1 MKNNKNI
8 TILVLIIILLTIV
21 VSLIG
26 LLSNGENDK
35 YSFTSITD
43 EPVEIYGQGI
53 YKNDSV
59 SVVAQGKASDFI
71 TLIVAVPLLTLS
83 LFFTIKNSF
92 RWKLVLLG
100 ILGYLLYTYTSYVF
114 LWTYNPLFLLYI
126 ALMSTSLFAF
136 ILCITSFNI
145 EKLPSKFNNKLPVK
159 SLGIFQI
166 VIGLIVGYK
175 WLSDITLNL
184 INNTPPEN
192 LQHYTTLV
200 IHALDL
206 GFFIPIVVLGGVL
219 IIKRKPFG
227 YLLTSITL
235 IKLSMLL
242 LTITAMIINLL
253 LFNQNPNI
261 ESVAFIALNILIY
274 IPTYFLLKHADK
286 QIV

>member
-43 EPVEIYGQGI
+43 ESVEIYGHGI

-100 ILGYLLYTYTSYVF
+100 ILGYFLYTYTSYVF

-166 VIGLIVGYK
+166 VIGLIVGFM

-261 ESVAFIALNILIY
+261 ESVAFIVLNILIY